1 MPLRADLLNPIPGP
15 NPSGEYIRGKPIYD
29 EIAQA
34 RKEEQE
40 IGPRDRPDVWALP
53 AKKAD
58 WPRVVKLA
66 GEVLTT
72 QSKDLQV
79 AAWLTEAMLRLEGFP
94 GLTAG
99 LGLLKDLVEQFWDTL
114 YPEIEDG
121 DLEFRATPL
130 EWVGTRL
137 EEAVKRVPLTSSGLD
152 WFAYRKSRDI
162 GYEDEAAS
170 DPRKQEAREEAAR
183 AKIPNAEE
191 FDAEVM
197 ATPAK
202 LYEER
207 MAELDASLE
216 ALRALDTLC
225 ESKFGDVAP
234 SFTPLRKT
242 IEEVQQTV
250 RMLAAKR
257 RPKPVVEEVAEE
269 VPETP
274 AAEEALEEAPTE
286 EAYAAPAPRPKRKK
300 ALGAEP
306 ADADE
311 ALEHV
316 RVAARFLR
324 QQDAY
329 SPAPYLLLRG
339 LRWGELR
346 AAGPSPDPSLL
357 EPPSTEVR
365 QQLKSL
371 ARDGAWQEVLE
382 VCETAMG
389 EPCGRAWL
397 DLQRYV
403 VKACE
408 ELGSYY
414 DPIAA
419 AIRSELRALLADL
432 PDLPQWTLTDDT
444 PTANAETQAWLKQIL
459 KPPEKEDL
467 LAPSEAEQ
475 PQEVVAEDGT
485 LVRDAYEVALEA
497 ARDGRAE
504 EAVEI
509 LAREAAQERSG
520 RARFQRKV
528 QLAQVCLG
536 AGLENV
542 ACPVLEDLAA
552 EIERRRLEEWEAPE
566 MIAHALALLYRGMHK
581 LGASPE
587 ERQKVYARICRLD
600 PVQALACAR

>member
-15 NPSGEYIRGKPIYD
+15 NPSGEYIRGKPVYD

-40 IGPRDRPDVWALP
+40 IGARDRPDVWALP

-66 GEVLTT
+66 GEVLAT

-79 AAWLTEAMLRLEGFP
+79 AAWLTEALLRLEGFT
-94 GLTAG
+94 GLTAC
-99 LGLLKDLVEQFWDTL
+99 LGLLKDLLEQFWDTL

-137 EEAVKRVPLTSSGLD
+137 EEAVKRVPLTASGLD
-152 WFAYRKSRDI
+152 WFDYRKSRDI
-162 GYEDEAAS
+162 GYEAEAAS

-183 AKIPNAEE
+183 LKIPNAEE

-207 MAELDASLE
+207 IAELDGSLE
-216 ALRALDTLC
+216 ALRTLDTLC

-234 SFTPLRKT
+234 SFSTLRRAL
-242 IEEVQQTV
+242 EEVQQTA
-250 RMLAAKR
+250 RMLAAKK
-257 RPKPVVEEVAEE
+257 RPQAVEGAVEEAVEAPPPEE
-269 VPETP
+269 PV
-274 AAEEALEEAPTE
+274 EEAPV
-286 EAYAAPAPRPKRKK
+286 EAAYEVPAARPKRKK

-306 ADADE
+306 ADVEE

-346 AAGPSPDPSLL
+346 AGGATPDPSLL
-357 EPPSTEVR
+357 EPPPTEIR

-371 ARDGAWQEVLE
+371 ARDGSWQEVLE
-382 VCETAMG
+382 VCETAME

-397 DLQRYV
+397 DLQRYAV
-403 VKACE
+403 RACE

-432 PDLPQWTLTDDT
+432 PELPQWTLSDDT

-467 LAPSEAEQ
+467 LARAGPEQ
-475 PQEVVAEDGT
+475 EQEVVAEDGT

-497 ARDGRAE
+497 AREGRVE

-581 LGASPE
+581 LGAGAE